1 MAKKSRTE
9 VFESLIAD
17 VDKLPNDMPQDFKY
31 RKRGKD
37 SANEAES
44 GRAPVK
50 MQPTT
55 QSKVESK
62 VQNVVNHMMETNN
75 RFQTTQNTIIQQQTE
90 INKDQLQQDRA
101 QTSLLQ
107 TQQRTMSEM
116 NETMSKLYLMM
127 KQQNEKL
134 SPKYQQRAAN
144 DSTIAANDPDAGKTK
159 DDSAF
164 DGLAGLLGGA
174 IDMIGRRRRGGNR
187 PNRQERADKRMRD
200 RMGNRSGRT
209 GSSGPTAFSA
219 ASMLER
225 LKNGG
230 SAAASKAR
238 SVGGAIV
245 DGFRNVKGNRF
256 TKIGG
261 AILAGSAATW
271 GGAELLKGSFGS
283 VSEKYESGGRGV
295 GTVSTGNGDHGGV
308 SYGKH
313 QLSSKSGTMGKFLQ
327 SEQGKKFAPYFE
339 GLTPGSAAFNQV
351 YSQVAKEREEEFAL
365 AQSSF
370 IQETHYDPAM
380 RKLQKNGIDFSE
392 RSRALNELV
401 FSTATQYGAGGAPSK
416 IMRALE
422 GMDVNSMTDE
432 QIITAI
438 QDNKSANV
446 GTDFRSSSYET
457 QQSVAARAQRE
468 KADLLAMLK
477 AEQDEKAGMESG
489 EVERLRTAAKENEEG
504 TVDESVATQSLEGE
518 DVTVT
523 QQAPVGVLPMA
534 PEGGT
539 IDPTTGAVSAGI
551 LTGAIAA
558 TAERM
563 GEKKGESLAARRS
576 PAKAVAVDPS
586 AIRGREALAAES
598 SILSTAEK
606 GATKGGLV
614 KGAFKGAV
622 KGVPIVGPAVT
633 ALDVASTMSDDS
645 LSEKEK
651 ERALAGIG
659 MGAMVSAGA
668 TAGAA
673 VGAGFFGLG
682 AIPGALLGAGAGVIG
697 YYAGQYLGETG
708 YDIYDSATSEDEDT
722 VIPDTPSAFVAPDSP
737 VGIFP
742 MANSVAPQPLIATSN
757 NNEPSTAVTQKMTN
771 SVDLNKITHAA
782 PTAKTPSVAPAIAAP
797 AIAAPAIA
805 APEIAAPEIAAP
817 EIADTH
823 TVNSPKSIDL
833 ALGKTTLM
841 VVPIPMPAKVDTGKK
856 ESEVAQTPARKEP
869 ETTAPSVTDKVV
881 DIGAKTVKAAVGTVE
896 KAPAYADEHMN
907 SMANAMVS
915 SANAVTN
922 AVSSSA
928 SNLVGSV
935 EPVRPNIQITPPP
948 KQTAAAWSALPKATP
963 QRVEAVS
970 ASHDTPMKREAFT
983 SVQPVN
989 VENNV
994 QPAPA
999 STAQPRIQSNGISE
1013 GNSIRPELKDV
1024 PPMIADFGIVFLNA
1038 GII

>member
-37 SANEAES
+37 TSNEAES

-55 QSKVESK
+55 QSKVEGK
-62 VQNVVNHMMETNN
+62 IQNVVNHMMETNN

-127 KQQNEKL
+127 KHQNEKL

-144 DSTIAANDPDAGKTK
+144 DSPMAANDPDAGQTK

-174 IDMIGRRRRGGNR
+174 IDLIGGRRRRGGNR

-209 GSSGPTAFSA
+209 GGSGPTAFSA

-230 SAAASKAR
+230 SAAVSKAR

-245 DGFRNVKGNRF
+245 DGFKNVKGNRF

-339 GLTPGSAAFNQV
+339 GLTPGSAAFNKV
-351 YSQVAKEREEEFAL
+351 YNQVAKEREEEFAL

-380 RKLQKNGIDFSE
+380 RKLQRNGIDFSE

-489 EVERLRTAAKENEEG
+489 EVERLRTTAKENEEG

-523 QQAPVGVLPMA
+523 QQAPVGVLPMS

-539 IDPTTGAVSAGI
+539 IDPSTGAVVGGSLLAG
-551 LTGAIAA
+551 AA
-558 TAERM
+558 AMTAERVV
-563 GEKKGESLAARRS
+563 SRRT
-576 PAKAVAVDPS
+576 AVVDPS
-586 AIRGREALAAES
+586 SIKGKEALPTKAANVLEEASSVRAAEKG
-598 SILSTAEK
+598 TEK
-606 GATKGGLV
+606 GLARGATKGI
-614 KGAFKGAV
+614 
-622 KGVPIVGPAVT
+622 PIVGPVLT
-633 ALDVASTMSDDS
+633 AADAAMIMTDDT
-645 LSEKEK
+645 LTEKEK
-651 ERALAGIG
+651 AREGAGLVGGTAGAIAGGKAGAAGGAAIGAGIG
-659 MGAMVSAGA
+659 A
-668 TAGAA
+668 
-673 VGAGFFGLG
+673 FFF
-682 AIPGALLGAGAGVIG
+682 GAGAVPGAAIG
-697 YYAGQYLGETG
+697 GAIGGIGGSIAGYMGGEYLGEAAFDKG
-708 YDIYDSATSEDEDT
+708 DELLSSDSKPEDK
-722 VIPDTPSAFVAPDSP
+722 PFVAPSSP

-742 MANSVAPQPLIATSN
+742 MANSVSEAPS
-757 NNEPSTAVTQKMTN
+757 ESK
-771 SVDLNKITHAA
+771 
-782 PTAKTPSVAPAIAAP
+782 APASPIVNAAKQAIPKNITP
-797 AIAAPAIA
+797 ANPVSSEAN
-805 APEIAAPEIAAP
+805 
-817 EIADTH
+817 ADNLVATQLKQEG
-823 TVNSPKSIDL
+823 PQQIDL
-833 ALGKTTLM
+833 APGKTTLM
-841 VVPIPMPAKVDTGKK
+841 VVPIQMPAKVDTGKK

-896 KAPAYADEHMN
+896 KAPAYAAEQMN
-907 SMANAMVS
+907 SMTNAMVS

-922 AVSSSA
+922 AVSSSS

-999 STAQPRIQSNGISE
+999 STAQPRIKSNGISE

>member
-37 SANEAES
+37 TSNEAES

-55 QSKVESK
+55 QSKVEGK
-62 VQNVVNHMMETNN
+62 IQNVVNHMMETNN

-144 DSTIAANDPDAGKTK
+144 DSTMAANDPDAGQTK

-174 IDMIGRRRRGGNR
+174 IDLIGGRRRRGGNK

-200 RMGNRSGRT
+200 RMGNRSGRA
-209 GSSGPTAFSA
+209 GGSGPTAFSA
-219 ASMLER
+219 ATMLER

-230 SAAASKAR
+230 SAAVSKAR

-245 DGFRNVKGNRF
+245 DGFKNVKGNRF

-295 GTVSTGNGDHGGV
+295 GTVSTGKGDHGGV

-489 EVERLRTAAKENEEG
+489 EVERLRTAANENEEG
-504 TVDESVATQSLEGE
+504 TVDETVATQSLEGE

-598 SILSTAEK
+598 SVLSTAER
-606 GATKGGLV
+606 GTTKGLV
-614 KGAFKGAV
+614 KGTLKGAV

-697 YYAGQYLGETG
+697 YYGGQYLGETG

-782 PTAKTPSVAPAIAAP
+782 PTAKTPSVAT
-797 AIAAPAIA
+797 
-805 APEIAAPEIAAP
+805 EIAATEIAA
-817 EIADTH
+817 TH

-833 ALGKTTLM
+833 ASGKTTLM

-856 ESEVAQTPARKEP
+856 ESEVAQTPDRKEP

-896 KAPAYADEHMN
+896 KAPAYADEQMN

-999 STAQPRIQSNGISE
+999 STAQPRIKSNGISE